1 MTNKKMRSKKKV
13 ARPESMGRVNQ
24 KIVLEEIQLNGPIS
38 RADIARKTELSK
50 PSVSRAVDILLKENL
65 VFEEDPL
72 ENHQEVGRK
81 PTWLRFNTKA
91 AFFESID
98 IGGTKITFGLGDL
111 SGELLE
117 EHSVKNPRHW
127 DKIVKLISNE
137 VQRVLRN
144 ANIPLEK
151 LKGIAIAAQGVVNIE
166 KGEVTSAPNIEGPDR
181 YPLGERIKEHL
192 SVPVWVEND
201 VNLAAMGEFWKK
213 QGKYKDIVYIS
224 LGTVI
229 GGAIIINGSL
239 FRGKN
244 YYAGEIGWLVPSKDH
259 LFKDF
264 GKFGCLETL
273 ATGPALTRKAKEMI
287 QQDSSKD
294 DLLASDHDITP
305 KKIFAA
311 YKKGSSL
318 AKKIVNDWI
327 EDLGIIVSNI
337 SSLLNPELIILGG
350 GLTRSGGFFL
360 DELKKIVNWSTQV
373 PPEIKISTLQDKA
386 PLYGGLKLCID
397 NYIKTSSAGIKIR

>member
-1 MTNKKMRSKKKV
+1 MTDKKAV

-24 KIVLEEIQLNGPIS
+24 ERVLEEIRFNGPLS
-38 RADIARKTELSK
+38 RADIARKTGLSK
-50 PSVSRAVDILLKENL
+50 PSVSRAVDNLLRDKL
-65 VFEEDPL
+65 VFEEDPV

-91 AFFESID
+91 AFFQGVD
-98 IGGTKITFGLGDL
+98 IGGIKITFGLGDL

-117 EHSVKNPRHW
+117 EHNVKNPRHW

-137 VQRVLRN
+137 VQQVLRN

-151 LKGIAIAAQGVVNIE
+151 LKGIAVAAQGVVNIE
-166 KGEVTSAPNIEGPDR
+166 KGEVTSAANIEGPDR
-181 YPLGERIKEHL
+181 YPLRESIKEHL
-192 SVPVWVEND
+192 SVPVWIEND
-201 VNLAAMGEFWKK
+201 VNLAAMGEFWKE
-213 QGKYKDIVYIS
+213 QRKYKDIVYIS

-244 YYAGEIGWLVPSKDH
+244 YYAGEIGWLVPGKEH
-259 LFKDF
+259 LFRDL
-264 GKFGCLETL
+264 GKFGCLENL

-287 QQDSSKD
+287 EEDFSED
-294 DLLASDHDITP
+294 NLLAFGKNITP
-305 KKIFAA
+305 KKIFDA

-327 EDLGIIVSNI
+327 EDLGITISNV
-337 SSLLNPELIILGG
+337 SSLLNPELIILEG

-360 DELKKIVNWSTQV
+360 DDLKKIVEWGTQAS
-373 PPEIKISTLQDKA
+373 PEIKISTLQDKA
-386 PLYGGLKLCID
+386 SLYGGLKLCID
-397 NYIKTSSAGIKIR
+397 NYYHSLTTLGKRKKK

>member
-1 MTNKKMRSKKKV
+1 MTNKKNEGQKKV

-24 KIVLEEIQLNGPIS
+24 KIVLEEIRFNGPIS
-38 RADIARKTELSK
+38 RADIARKTGLSK
-50 PSVSRAVDILLKENL
+50 PSVSRAVDNLLRDKL

-81 PTWLRFNTKA
+81 PTWLRSNTKA
-91 AFFESID
+91 AFFQGVD

-117 EHSVKNPRHW
+117 EHNLKNPRHW

-137 VQRVLRN
+137 VQQVLRN

-151 LKGIAIAAQGVVNIE
+151 LKGIAVAAQGVVNIE

-181 YPLGERIKEHL
+181 YPLRERIKEHL
-192 SVPVWVEND
+192 SVPVWIEND

-244 YYAGEIGWLVPSKDH
+244 YYAGEIGWLVLSKNH
-259 LFKDF
+259 LFKDL

-287 QQDSSKD
+287 EQNFSKD
-294 DLLASDHDITP
+294 DLLVSDNSITP

-327 EDLGIIVSNI
+327 EDLGITIGNI
-337 SSLLNPELIILGG
+337 SSLLNPELIILEG

-360 DELKKIVNWSTQV
+360 DDLKKVVEWGTQV
-373 PPEIKISTLQDKA
+373 APEIKISPLQDKA
-386 PLYGGLKLCID
+386 SLYGGLKLCID
-397 NYIKTSSAGIKIR
+397 NYMKGLFSTGE